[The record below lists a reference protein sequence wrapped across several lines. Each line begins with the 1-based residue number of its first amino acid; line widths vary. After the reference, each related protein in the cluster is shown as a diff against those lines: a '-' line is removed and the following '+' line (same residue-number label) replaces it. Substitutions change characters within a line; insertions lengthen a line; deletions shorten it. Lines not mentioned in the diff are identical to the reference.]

1 MSETEQG
8 IEDAVQLLAS
18 LLGAFIKFLQT
29 KQRVINMSAE
39 LDAKIAALQASVT
52 NDTAV
57 ETSAIALLGG
67 LKTQLDAAI
76 AAAAAA
82 GATPAELQS
91 LSDLSTT
98 MDSNAAALAA
108 AVAANTPA
116 PAPAP

>member
-1 MSETEQG
+1 MSEIVQD

-18 LLGAFIKFLQT
+18 LLQNLFQFFVL
-29 KQRVINMSAE
+29 KQKVLTMSAE

-57 ETSAIALLGG
+57 EQSAITLLAG

-91 LSDLSTT
+91 LTDLSASI
-98 MDSNAAALAA
+98 DSNATALAA
-108 AVAANTPA
+108 AVAANTPVP
-116 PAPAP
+116 PAP